1 MGYLPPRPRTPR
13 PWAQFL
19 VTTVVATLNAVI
31 ATVGVGALAIHLGS
45 SGVAL
50 VVLCLGIFLSYWAGL
65 FALQLRAFRT
75 ARQSVA
81 RFPVEEV

>member
-1 MGYLPPRPRTPR
+1 
-13 PWAQFL
+13 
-19 VTTVVATLNAVI
+19 VATLNAVI

-50 VVLCLGIFLSYWAGL
+50 VVLCLGIFLSYWVFLSYWAGL

-81 RFPVEEV
+81 RFPVEEE